1 MDVIALATYLAELAL
16 TGIILWYVIEWLPPM
31 PDRIKRL
38 CQLLLVLIF
47 VLAAIG
53 AIVNGVRSSSNA
65 NVTTPRLGPGTPNL
79 GR

>member
-16 TGIILWYVIEWLPPM
+16 TGIILWYVIEWIPPM
-31 PDRIKRL
+31 PERIRRL

-53 AIVNGVRSSSNA
+53 AIVNGVRASSAS
-65 NVTTPRLGPGTPNL
+65 VTTPRLGPGTPSL
-79 GR
+79 GK